1 MENGRDELRESAWP
15 RVLFPKQYSKSCGRS
30 SKIPS
35 DRDDVA
41 RSRTISAEDLS
52 SLAKTKPDTVDNKVI
67 SLARVSTNYPAIGFP
82 GALCETRGYFENLRK
97 SYWWRQAESDY
108 ESSALDAL
116 RCEGANRGDHSLS
129 CRLAQCHPWLD
140 IRSA

>member
-15 RVLFPKQYSKSCGRS
+15 RVLFPKQYSKSRGRS

-52 SLAKTKPDTVDNKVI
+52 SLAKTKPDTVDKKCIN
-67 SLARVSTNYPAIGFP
+67 LARVSTDYPAIAFP
-82 GALCETRGYFENLRK
+82 VALCETRRYCENLRK
-97 SYWWRQAESDY
+97 SYWWTQLESD
-108 ESSALDAL
+108 
-116 RCEGANRGDHSLS
+116 
-129 CRLAQCHPWLD
+129 
-140 IRSA
+140 